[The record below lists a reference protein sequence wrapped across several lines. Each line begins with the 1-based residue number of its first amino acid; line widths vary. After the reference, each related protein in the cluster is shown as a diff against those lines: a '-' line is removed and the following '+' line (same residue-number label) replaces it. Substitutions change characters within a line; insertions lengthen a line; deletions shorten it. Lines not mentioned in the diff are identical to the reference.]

1 MAVKLAKTVSSEI
14 ALLINCWF
22 LSWFL
27 ESYSLIL
34 IGDSK
39 SLPSKVLVGGGGG
52 VLFVTSK
59 RVRWG
64 LVGGGDYSVRTD
76 ILPGNKIRSK
86 LRASWC

>member
-39 SLPSKVLVGGGGG
+39 SLPSKVLLGGGGG
-52 VLFVTSK
+52 CSFRYVKKGEMGVS
-59 RVRWG
+59 WG
-64 LVGGGDYSVRTD
+64 R
-76 ILPGNKIRSK
+76 
-86 LRASWC
+86 